1 MTERP
6 IIDAGPSL
14 TFLSINQQRLL
25 IGVLGRL
32 SVPETVQDEVLRK
45 SAQDRRF
52 RAVEPTW
59 RKLTP
64 KWLQVLSD
72 DPTPDLAAVIE
83 RITRLPL
90 PQRMQQSRDL
100 GELMVVAHAV
110 VAAESGKTMRVL
122 IDDGQGARLATA
134 EAGRLDR
141 LRCQGKPV
149 GGIELVSTLTVLELA
164 ARKGLVSDRIAMR
177 ALYRR
182 MRDVDDGL
190 PPIERTRLL
199 SKTLW
204 TQPSLQS

>member
-32 SVPETVQDEVLRK
+32 SVPETVEDEVLRK

-52 RAVEPTW
+52 RTVEPTW
-59 RKLTP
+59 RRLTP

-90 PQRMQQSRDL
+90 PQRMQQSQDL

-110 VAAESGKTMRVL
+110 VGAESGKTMRVL
-122 IDDGQGARLATA
+122 IDDGRGAQLATA

-141 LRCQGKPV
+141 LRRQGKPV
-149 GGIELVSTLTVLELA
+149 GRIELVSTLTVFELA
-164 ARKGLVSDRIAMR
+164 ARKGLVSDRAAMR
-177 ALYRR
+177 DLYRR

-190 PPIERTRLL
+190 PPVERTRLL

-204 TQPSLQS
+204 TQPSLQP